1 METHIEFHMILLGNN
16 IMVYIYHRSLIHMNT
31 EHGYEHVLHHRII
44 LDANG
49 VELKYIKVKQHY
61 VSATLTRFKLK
72 FD

>member
-1 METHIEFHMILLGNN
+1 
-16 IMVYIYHRSLIHMNT
+16 MNT